1 MILGLAG
8 MRLWGAIGAA
18 VVVALFVAWAF
29 RVNSLRATHLE
40 ERRACEANHKQF
52 VADVQAKTLEAQRLD
67 AEHKATVETNQDKIT
82 KESSSDYQAQ
92 LAALRA
98 RYDSLRVQSKAPA
111 NGISRGS
118 SAPVPSVPETASGPD
133 AAGAACDLNKFNAE
147 ANALQLGG
155 LQNWVRDQE
164 AIPR

>member
-1 MILGLAG
+1 MLGLAG
-8 MRLWGAIGAA
+8 MRLYGAIGAA

-98 RYDSLRVQSKAPA
+98 RYDALRVQPRTAQNSV
-111 NGISRGS
+111 SRGS
-118 SAPVPSVPETASGPD
+118 GPPVPSIPEAASGSD
-133 AAGAACDLNKFNAE
+133 AAGATCDLNKFNAE

-155 LQNWVRDQE
+155 LQGWIREQE

>member
-1 MILGLAG
+1 MVIP
-8 MRLWGAIGAA
+8 RLYAMIGAG
-18 VVVALFVAWAF
+18 VIIALFLAWVW
-29 RVNSLRATHLE
+29 RVNHLRAEYKAALT
-40 ERRACEANHKQF
+40 ACEANHKQF
-52 VADVQAKTLEAQRLD
+52 VADVTAKTLEAQRLD

-98 RYDSLRVQSKAPA
+98 RYDALRVQPKAST
-111 NGISRGS
+111 NSVGRGG
-118 SAPVPSVPETASGPD
+118 SAPVPSLPEAASGSD
-133 AAGAACDLNKFNAE
+133 AASATCDLNKFNAE

-155 LQNWVRDQE
+155 LQGWIRDQE